1 MRSPSGRLTTYLHEL
16 LSWASCRCPACAP
29 GRGGVVLR
37 SVTERSDA
45 GIACVV
51 PVGERVHESVDEGGA
66 DAAPRVGEHKPE
78 PEPVTSSRSSTG

>member
-1 MRSPSGRLTTYLHEL
+1 M
-16 LSWASCRCPACAP
+16 P
-29 GRGGVVLR
+29 GLRDREGGVVLR

-66 DAAPRVGEHKPE
+66 GAAPRVGEHKPE

>member
-16 LSWASCRCPACAP
+16 LSWASCRCPACAT
-29 GRGGVVLR
+29 GRGVVLR

-78 PEPVTSSRSSTG
+78 PVTSPRSSTG

>member
-1 MRSPSGRLTTYLHEL
+1 M
-16 LSWASCRCPACAP
+16 P
-29 GRGGVVLR
+29 GLRDREGVILR

-78 PEPVTSSRSSTG
+78 PVTSPRSSTG